1 MEIQKKNKKVS
12 LKLAIMLIALIA
24 IAGAVAVYVLYDQ
37 KRDYI
42 LATEQAFAENE
53 LHVNSIFT
61 RIEDNLARIRERES
75 MIHKDLV
82 SPENFSGLAPSER
95 IQNEIDFIDHLLN
108 ENNYLIAQLN
118 EQLDDKDTRLK
129 GYESTVKQMKSRI
142 SQYQEE
148 VDLLVAERDA
158 LQQNLTESVE
168 HGRQLA
174 AQVDNL
180 GHEVTAKSQEIE
192 NQKLLLAQ
200 KERSLHKAYYTIDSY
215 KALRDKEIV
224 QKEGGFLGIN
234 RTMTLTDDP
243 NVQLFHEID
252 TREITKIP
260 VMAKRWEM
268 VSGHDPNSYELQYD
282 NQQTEY
288 IHIKDP
294 EKFWKKSRFLV
305 IVVRENDWDE
315 LASR

>member
-82 SPENFSGLAPSER
+82 SPENYSGLAPSER

-215 KALRDKEIV
+215 KSLRDKEIV